1 MKRFSKIISVL
12 LAVLMV
18 ASAVSI
24 GAILSYHLPQ
34 EDESK
39 LDGNNII
46 ISEEER
52 EELPA
57 KEERNDEL
65 LDMENKNPVPDSELI
80 VPVEDNPVSAENMNA
95 DAPETSEKTE
105 VDVSIYYDDNNN
117 IKVPFDEIYPEE
129 FEEGVFEYDDETLMF
144 KVRTLNEKR
153 EEKLK
158 EAGILKTEEMM
169 VLEDAVWYIGYIE
182 KDADITA
189 VMEEVRELDFIK
201 VAEYNFKYEAAA
213 SIIDSTEIS
222 KNVVDNASVNDQW
235 YLKTCG
241 IQSAWKYLEKN
252 DLPMAGEG
260 TIVAVIDTGV
270 DFDHIDLKSNMWK
283 NVNEIPDNGRDDDGN
298 GYVDD
303 YYGIDIVHGR
313 GNGDDDHG
321 HGTHVAGIIAA
332 SNNKEGIAGIAYN
345 SEVMAIKAGNASGYF
360 LQSDIAK
367 AILYAY
373 DMGAEVINMSFGGSA
388 SSVAVQDAL
397 AVAYSRCVLVAAA
410 GNEGVHNEYYA
421 YAKPNYPGA
430 LGYVLGA
437 MAVDEYGRETSFTN
451 WDVLPFSN
459 IEYELYAP
467 GQGIIS
473 TIPNDN
479 YATWSGTS
487 MATPIVSAIAAN
499 LRGAFADRN
508 IYPTKFIY
516 GQLASTSELAVDC
529 FNPNKHGLHNI
540 PMAVDAYSALTKL
553 PKPELDVISF
563 NIFDTEKYSENNN
576 GDGVIDAGETFELGF
591 TLKNRWGKAENAV
604 VTVDSISQGGI
615 ANRYVTFGTDTV
627 NYGEVGT
634 YSEKNAGK
642 VYTEDMHTGWENPF
656 MLTVASDCP
665 NDYILTINYTIR
677 YENGLDE
684 NDNTVYETEG
694 AIEVVIRC
702 GTLVPNDISEDMVLT
717 ADKYWIVPYSVLIRE
732 GATVTV
738 EAGTRIQFYCSD
750 ANDPYAETAVPEIQ
764 VAGTLLF
771 EGTEDNHIK
780 IYPSELYSKY
790 IVKISEKLSGY
801 VSMKYCDINN
811 AYFRFRGVS
820 SIYGCEF
827 SRAVK
832 GNLKDRGM
840 SAWGE
845 IIVSSTNESIHAD
858 IIDNCVFYKVGDKT
872 FEPFSVNYYSD
883 SGDSPMGEGII
894 TDCLF
899 VDSNIV
905 LGTCSVKNS
914 VFMGCKGTEQVN
926 NGEILNVYRYE
937 YNYNDTLFIHYRV
950 LSKISRNMIEE
961 LYDYAGISLVCIETQ
976 KEYEYFSNPYRSGLK
991 KFYTGLYYDKE
1002 KDEYRWMNGSKVED
1016 FIKEH
1021 IVGDKEGYG
1030 IFYEGKIHFETEVP
1044 SDTDLY
1050 HVLEIPET
1058 GDRYEIFPDKPKEG
1072 LNNLIWEYMASDSFD
1087 LIKNNAILNNMQDS
1101 NELDWFRLFSEYDGE
1116 YKKFINLSG
1125 NYWGTTNLELIE
1137 KQIYDFD
1144 DRVSISQ
1151 INPEGFLTEAPSNV
1165 WPFVT
1170 KAGTIVDGVENIVMG
1185 EGEVKF
1191 FVEFNR
1197 DMDTSIPLSVTYGS
1211 TEPYADYTVE
1221 GEFVSP
1227 RRWEGTAFVST
1238 LIEGGTQYFSISN
1251 GKAADSFQKLY
1262 TDWGRFT
1269 FEIDMTEA
1277 LAMNLQAYATDE
1289 GIQLNWFQD
1298 DFDTLM
1304 GYNVYRSTSEDGYYQ
1319 KLNDVII
1326 PVDTKEFFDDEV
1338 EPGTWY
1344 YYNFTVVKTDLTESV
1359 PSGKQVIM
1367 SKDTMAPDMYHTP
1380 VYNAFTGSNLV
1391 INATVT
1397 DNVMV
1402 DSVRLYY
1409 RTAGEAEWKT
1419 AEMSRNNDKYS
1430 AIIPAAEVSAA
1441 GIEYYIEA
1449 FDGVSYTYKGT
1460 AEEPYFITVQ
1470 VAVSDNDKGD
1480 VDGDGVITNRDALI
1494 LLQGIN
1500 DLYNLSLE
1508 EFARADINGDGELNA
1523 VEALRIL
1530 QYVSGKITSVLF

>member
-12 LAVLMV
+12 LAMLMV

-34 EDESK
+34 EDEPK

-65 LDMENKNPVPDSELI
+65 LNMEDKNPVPDSELI
-80 VPVEDNPVSAENMNA
+80 VPVEDNPVSAGNMNA
-95 DAPETSEKTE
+95 EAPETSEKPE
-105 VDVSIYYDDNNN
+105 VDVSIYYDDDNN

-201 VAEYNFKYEAAA
+201 VAEYNFKYEAD

-222 KNVVDNASVNDQW
+222 KNVIGNASVNDQW
-235 YLKTCG
+235 YLRTCG
-241 IQSAWKYLEKN
+241 IQNAWKYLEEN

-283 NVNEIPDNGRDDDGN
+283 NVNEIPDNGMDDDGN

-303 YYGIDIVHGR
+303 YYGIDIVHGS

-332 SNNKEGIAGIAYN
+332 ANNKEGIVGIAYN
-345 SEVMAIKAGNASGYF
+345 SKIMAVKAGQASGYF

-373 DMGAEVINMSFGGSA
+373 DMGAEVINMSFGGTA
-388 SSVAVQDAL
+388 SSIAVQDAL
-397 AVAYSRCVLVAAA
+397 AVAYNRCVLVAAA
-410 GNEGVHNEYYA
+410 GNDGVPNEFVQSYPTYM
-421 YAKPNYPGA
+421 PNYPGA
-430 LGYVLGA
+430 LGYVLSA

-451 WDVLPFSN
+451 WDVKAFN
-459 IEYELYAP
+459 NVEYELYAP

-499 LRGAFADRN
+499 LRGAFADRTV
-508 IYPTKFIY
+508 YPTKFIY
-516 GQLASTSELAVDC
+516 GQLASTSELEVDC
-529 FNPNKHGLHNI
+529 FNPGKHGEHNI

-591 TLKNRWGKAENAV
+591 TLKNIWGKAENAV

-665 NDYILTINYTIR
+665 NDYILTINYTIK

-694 AIEVVIRC
+694 SIEVTVRR
-702 GTLVPNDISEDMVLT
+702 GTLVPDDIAEDMTLT
-717 ADKYWIVPYSVLIRE
+717 ADKLWIVPYGVLVRE
-732 GATVTV
+732 GATLTV
-738 EAGTRIQFYCSD
+738 EAGTNIQFYCSD
-750 ANDPYAETAVPEIQ
+750 ANDPYAETGIPQIE
-764 VAGTLLF
+764 VAGTMLL
-771 EGTEDNHIK
+771 EGTADNPIN
-780 IYPSELYSKY
+780 IYPSELYDKY
-790 IVKISEKLSGY
+790 AIIVYESNNGY
-801 VSMKYCDINN
+801 VSMEYCNIKNPVLGSKDLFSTGGYSPYRITY
-811 AYFRFRGVS
+811 A
-820 SIYGCEF
+820 YGCEF
-827 SRAVK
+827 KNNYNDSGVLARRLTDSGTSFSKVYIECA
-832 GNLKDRGM
+832 
-840 SAWGE
+840 
-845 IIVSSTNESIHAD
+845 I
-858 IIDNCVFYKVGDKT
+858 NCVFDN
-872 FEPFSVNYYSD
+872 FSPKKNSY
-883 SGDSPMGEGII
+883 GNIGALLLLGEYNE
-894 TDCLF
+894 CLF
-899 VDSNIV
+899 NNCTIDDQEKQIV
-905 LGTCSVKNS
+905 FKNS
-914 VFMGCKGTEQVN
+914 VFKNCKGT
-926 NGEILNVYRYE
+926 GILNDDITMTYSYYIATKFGTDYISDYIEKIGGQLYCYENANLIDDLNRSRYG
-937 YNYNDTLFIHYRV
+937 RV
-950 LSKISRNMIEE
+950 I
-961 LYDYAGISLVCIETQ
+961 
-976 KEYEYFSNPYRSGLK
+976 
-991 KFYTGLYYDKE
+991 GLYRDKE
-1002 KDEYRWMNGSKVED
+1002 CGEYKWVDGSEVSDDVLEL
-1016 FIKEH
+1016 
-1021 IVGDKEGYG
+1021 IVPGELKYG
-1030 IFYEGKIHFETEVP
+1030 IAHDGKIWFTNALSNCEIVDYSYIYFKDDDNLL
-1044 SDTDLY
+1044 SDD
-1050 HVLEIPET
+1050 
-1058 GDRYEIFPDKPKEG
+1058 G
-1072 LNNLIWEYMASDSFD
+1072 NLIKREYISYLSRAEGFY
-1087 LIKNNAILNNMQDS
+1087 IFTGNAILNNMANHSVD
-1101 NELDWFRLFSEYDGE
+1101 DWFKVEAFEDGE
-1116 YKKFINLSG
+1116 HAYTINLSG

-1137 KQIYDFD
+1137 KQITDFGD
-1144 DRVSISQ
+1144 DKSLAQ
-1151 INPEGFLTEAPSNV
+1151 LNPGNFLTEAPENV
-1165 WPFVT
+1165 WPFVV

-1197 DMDTSIPLSVTYGS
+1197 DMDTTIPLSVTYGS

-1262 TDWGRFT
+1262 KDSGRFT

-1277 LAMNLQAYATDE
+1277 LAMNLQAFATDE
-1289 GIQLNWFQD
+1289 GIQLTWFQD

-1391 INATVT
+1391 ITATVT

-1409 RTAGEAEWKT
+1409 RTAGEAEWKN
-1419 AEMSRNNDKYS
+1419 AEMSKNNDKYS

-1449 FDGVSYTYKGT
+1449 FDGVSYTYKGS
-1460 AEEPYFITVQ
+1460 ADEPYFITVQ

>member
-52 EELPA
+52 EELPS
-57 KEERNDEL
+57 KEERNDEI
-65 LDMENKNPVPDSELI
+65 LDMEDKNPVPDSELI

-95 DAPETSEKTE
+95 DAPETSEKPE

-129 FEEGVFEYDDETLMF
+129 FEEGVFEYDEETLMF

-201 VAEYNFKYEAAA
+201 VAEYNFKYEAA

-235 YLKTCG
+235 YLRTCG
-241 IQSAWKYLEKN
+241 IQSAWKYLEQN
-252 DLPMAGEG
+252 NLLMAGEG

-270 DFDHIDLKSNMWK
+270 DYDHIDLKSNMWK
-283 NVNEIPDNGRDDDGN
+283 NVNEIPDNGIDDDGN

-303 YYGIDIVHGR
+303 YYGIDIVHGS

-332 SNNKEGIAGIAYN
+332 SNNKEGIVGIAYN
-345 SEVMAIKAGNASGYF
+345 SKIMAVKAGQASGHF
-360 LQSDIAK
+360 LHSDVAK

-373 DMGAEVINMSFGGSA
+373 DMGADVINMSFGGDA
-388 SSVAVQDAL
+388 SSLAIQDAL
-397 AVAYSRCVLVAAA
+397 VLAYNRCILVASA
-410 GNEGVHNEYYA
+410 GNDG
-421 YAKPNYPGA
+421 KPNEGDDADPSYPA
-430 LGYVLGA
+430 AFRYVLGV
-437 MAVDEYGRETSFTN
+437 MSVGMTGKESGFSN
-451 WDVLPFSN
+451 WDVNKNNAF
-459 IEYELYAP
+459 EYEVYAP
-467 GQGIIS
+467 GEQIWS
-473 TIPNDN
+473 TIPNDR
-479 YATWSGTS
+479 YTAWSGTS
-487 MATPIVSAIAAN
+487 MSAPIVSAMAAT
-499 LRGAFADRN
+499 LRAAYTDRN
-508 IYPTKFIY
+508 TYPTKFIY
-516 GQLASTSELAVDC
+516 AQIASTSEVFASC
-529 FNPNKHGLHNI
+529 GHSEKNRNHNI
-540 PMAVDAYSALTKL
+540 PMVADEYAALAKI
-553 PKPELDVISF
+553 PEPQITIADFI
-563 NIFDTEKYSENNN
+563 IFDSEKYSENNN

-591 TLKNRWGKAENAV
+591 VLRNIWGMAENTV
-604 VTVDSISQGGI
+604 VTIDALSEFGIVNKYITFDGGESSSKE
-615 ANRYVTFGTDTV
+615 
-627 NYGEVGT
+627 YGSVGT
-634 YSEKNAGK
+634 YSDKDAGK
-642 VYTEDMHTGWENPF
+642 IYEDDMFVGWENPF
-656 MLTVASDCP
+656 MVTTAEDCP
-665 NDYILTINYTIR
+665 NNNIIRINYTIH
-677 YENGLDE
+677 YENALNED
-684 NDNTVYETEG
+684 DDSVYESKG
-694 AIEVVIRC
+694 SIEIVVRKGNI
-702 GTLVPNDISEDMVLT
+702 LPEDINEDMTLT
-717 ADKYWIVPYSVLIRE
+717 ADKLWIIPDSTLIRK
-732 GATVTV
+732 GVTV
-738 EAGTRIQFYCSD
+738 KVEPGTNIQFYCSD
-750 ANDPYAETAVPEIQ
+750 QNDPYAEEGYPYLE
-764 VAGTLLF
+764 VAGTLLL
-771 EGTEDNHIK
+771 EGTKENPIN
-780 IYPSELYSKY
+780 IYPSDLFGKY
-790 IVKISEKLSGY
+790 GVKFYNSGDYGCIIMRYCNVANPIISAKEVYECEFYQNFPGTGIHVKTFSNGNSYTNTKANSGVAVENAENCCFRRLGENYQLSLSGNY
-801 VSMKYCDINN
+801 RNCLFTESKLDGGNN
-811 AYFRFRGVS
+811 VFDSCVFQNCTGVNRLES
-820 SIYGCEF
+820 QSVNNVLSYYI
-827 SRAVK
+827 A
-832 GNLKDRGM
+832 DRGDSKLLM
-840 SAWGE
+840 DFMLSLGAEFYCYNTAEE
-845 IIVSSTNESIHAD
+845 IPQNWLNHNT
-858 IIDNCVFYKVGDKT
+858 T
-872 FEPFSVNYYSD
+872 YY
-883 SGDSPMGEGII
+883 
-894 TDCLF
+894 
-899 VDSNIV
+899 
-905 LGTCSVKNS
+905 
-914 VFMGCKGTEQVN
+914 
-926 NGEILNVYRYE
+926 
-937 YNYNDTLFIHYRV
+937 FI
-950 LSKISRNMIEE
+950 
-961 LYDYAGISLVCIETQ
+961 
-976 KEYEYFSNPYRSGLK
+976 
-991 KFYTGLYYDKE
+991 GLY
-1002 KDEYRWMNGSKVED
+1002 KDAETGEYRWTNGNEVDDS
-1016 FIKEH
+1016 IKEL
-1021 IVGDKEGYG
+1021 IVDGPYKYG
-1030 IFYEGKIHFETEVP
+1030 CLGEGKIHFDISGWEAVCEYYFKDPEDRITED
-1044 SDTDLY
+1044 DTLFNEQFVEY
-1050 HVLEIPET
+1050 LSTVSEVWSNFKGNVI
-1058 GDRYEIFPDKPKEG
+1058 
-1072 LNNLIWEYMASDSFD
+1072 LNNLRGSRVV
-1087 LIKNNAILNNMQDS
+1087 
-1101 NELDWFRLFSEYDGE
+1101 DWFRIQSFSDPNHVWTVNLGE
-1116 YKKFINLSG
+1116 
-1125 NYWGTTNLELIE
+1125 NYWGTNNVELIE
-1137 KQIYDFD
+1137 KQLIDFSED
-1144 DRVSISQ
+1144 KYLAQ
-1151 INPEGFLTEAPSNV
+1151 LNPGNFLTEAPENV
-1165 WPFVT
+1165 WPFVV
-1170 KAGTIVDGVENIVMG
+1170 KAGTIVDGVEMPIVG
-1185 EGEVKF
+1185 NEEVTF

-1197 DMDTSIPLSVTYGS
+1197 DMDTTIPLNVSFGS
-1211 TEPYADYTVE
+1211 YYPYADYVIE
-1221 GEFVSP
+1221 GSYVSP
-1227 RRWEGTAFVST
+1227 RRWEGTTTLTT
-1238 LIEGGTQYFSISN
+1238 LIENGTQYISVSN
-1251 GKAADSFQKLY
+1251 GKAADSSQKLY
-1262 TDWGRFT
+1262 GDRGRFT
-1269 FEIDMTEA
+1269 FEIDTTEA

-1319 KLNDVII
+1319 RLNDVII

-1367 SKDTMAPDMYHTP
+1367 SNDTMAPDMYHTP

-1419 AEMSRNNDKYS
+1419 AEMNKNNDKYS

-1460 AEEPYFITVQ
+1460 VDEPYFITVQ